1 MQREPTTT
9 PQEQKTSS
17 RLTRWVVFLLVFT
30 PVYAAIVWLLM
41 EFGIGFLNL
50 DDSHNSLVLL
60 LLVGIYIAIGISNQ
74 RTSFPLYKIKSD
86 HKKNKGFLN
95 NYFSSNQQGNSFFT
109 DEIDMLEASMQTMLK
124 NLKEQKTELI
134 ESREKMQELARITL
148 RSQENERRHIS
159 RELHDQ
165 AGQLL
170 VSLRYTV
177 QTLLSDLQ
185 PDSPS
190 QTEASLNEAAL
201 KIRLSSMLTQID
213 KTLETVRAL
222 SHKMR
227 PNLLDV
233 GDINLAMQEYCT
245 EFQEGKKITI
255 SYIGTPIP
263 FLTEEPAISL
273 FRFLQEA
280 LTNVLKHAD
289 ASHVQVRLTCENGW
303 VQMSVEDNGRGEAA
317 GSSQKGIGILGMK
330 ERFLLLNG
338 TVDAS
343 PTKSGFIITAK
354 IPLAEAVNFP
364 EPIA

>member
-1 MQREPTTT
+1 VKDISTPTT
-9 PQEQKTSS
+9 QEQETSPHKNQLAFIQLG
-17 RLTRWVVFLLVFT
+17 LTPLFIFL
-30 PVYAAIVWLLM
+30 VWFVLKS
-41 EFGIGFLNL
+41 GIIIQDTSNIFLNFTFI
-50 DDSHNSLVLL
+50 SLIIL
-60 LLVGIYIAIGISNQ
+60 YISSAVFYIIQS
-74 RTSFPLYKIKSD
+74 
-86 HKKNKGFLN
+86 NKGRKNAEQPL
-95 NYFSSNQQGNSFFT
+95 FT
-109 DEIDMLEASMQTMLK
+109 DEIYLLASSMQTMQN
-124 NLKEQKTELI
+124 NLKTQQEKLI

-148 RSQENERRHIS
+148 RSQETERRHIS

-177 QTLLSDLQ
+177 QTLLTDL
-185 PDSPS
+185 SLEGVS
-190 QTEASLNEAAL
+190 QAESSLKEDAL
-201 KIRLSSMLTQID
+201 KIRLSTMLLQID
-213 KTLETVRAL
+213 KTLDTVRAL

-227 PNLLDV
+227 PALLDV
-233 GDINLAMQEYCT
+233 GDINLAMQEYCS
-245 EFQEGKKITI
+245 EFQQGKKITI
-255 SYIGTPIP
+255 DYEGSPIP
-263 FLTEEPAISL
+263 FITEDASISM

>member
-1 MQREPTTT
+1 MQREPITT

-17 RLTRWVVFLLVFT
+17 RLTRWVIFLLVFT
-30 PVYAAIVWLLM
+30 PVYAAVVWLII
-41 EFGIGFLNL
+41 EFGIGLLNL
-50 DDSHNSLVLL
+50 DDSHKSLMLL
-60 LLVGIYIAIGISNQ
+60 FLAGVYIAAGFSNQ
-74 RTSFPLYKIKSD
+74 SSAFPLYKIKLLN
-86 HKKNKGFLN
+86 KKSENSLN
-95 NYFSSNQQGNSFFT
+95 TYFPSHQQGNSFFT
-109 DEIDMLEASMQTMLK
+109 DEIDMLETSMQTMLK
-124 NLKEQKTELI
+124 NLNRQKAELI

-177 QTLLSDLQ
+177 QTLLSDLS

-190 QTEASLNEAAL
+190 QAESSLHEAAL
-201 KIRLSSMLTQID
+201 KIRLSTMLTQID
-213 KTLETVRAL
+213 KTLETVRTL

-227 PNLLDV
+227 PGLLDV

-245 EFQEGKKITI
+245 EFQAGKKITI
-255 SYIGTPIP
+255 TYVGTPIP
-263 FLTEEPAISL
+263 SLTEEPAISL
-273 FRFLQEA
+273 FRFLQES

-289 ASHVQVRLTCENGW
+289 ASHVKVRLTCENGW

-317 GSSQKGIGILGMK
+317 DSGQKGIGILGMK

-338 TVDAS
+338 TVDAA
-343 PTKSGFIITAK
+343 PTKSGFITIAK
-354 IPLAEAVNFP
+354 IPLQEAS
-364 EPIA
+364 EPQSAA

>member
-1 MQREPTTT
+1 MQREPITT

-17 RLTRWVVFLLVFT
+17 RLTRWVIFLLVFT

-41 EFGIGFLNL
+41 EFGIVFLKL

-60 LLVGIYIAIGISNQ
+60 FLVGVYIAAGFSNQ
-74 RTSFPLYKIKSD
+74 RSSFPLYKIKLL
-86 HKKNKGFLN
+86 NKTRENSLN
-95 NYFSSNQQGNSFFT
+95 TYFSSHQEDNSFFT
-109 DEIDMLEASMQTMLK
+109 DEIDMLETSMQTMLK
-124 NLKEQKTELI
+124 NLYRQKTELI

-177 QTLLSDLQ
+177 QTLLSDLS

-190 QTEASLNEAAL
+190 QAESPLNEDAL
-201 KIRLSSMLTQID
+201 KIRLSSMLTKID
-213 KTLETVRAL
+213 KTLDTVRAL

-227 PNLLDV
+227 PGLLDV

-255 SYIGTPIP
+255 NYIGTPIP

-317 GSSQKGIGILGMK
+317 GSGQKGIGILGMK

-354 IPLAEAVNFP
+354 IPLQEAS
-364 EPIA
+364 EPQNAA